1 MTKRTL
7 APALLIDACAPCQS
21 LPKKIQAI
29 FKRDYQEVKKLSQ
42 VEITNK
48 IQELAK
54 EKVVLNPALT
64 TISSLISEPVQKVR
78 EVITAIINTL
88 TQNLVTTQKI
98 ANTAMTSVEKVNE
111 VLTAL
116 PKTIENADQPALT
129 KMLAQQ
135 TNQSAETISRILT
148 STFAEL
154 SATSL
159 TAIAEKTSLETDK
172 INQVVSSVFAQ
183 TKGIVGE
190 PAGNQLNQLVSRD
203 VSLPVEKISQI
214 LSSYFREV
222 VTNSELVEK
231 IRVESQASL
240 ETVNQV
246 LQTFGE
252 KSNTALA
259 ESLTKDIASSA
270 STTTQTVEK
279 ILQSLERVIES
290 PTPAVNQLTERTAV
304 SGQVSQE
311 QVKKTVRQSLNL
323 SQTPTLPVLVSRNT
337 QLPVEKTNQILS
349 SYFREVVTN
358 SELVEKIRVES
369 QASLETVNQVLQTFG
384 EKSNTALAESLTK
397 DIASS
402 ASTTT
407 QTVEKILQSL
417 ERVIESPTPA
427 VNQLTERTAVSGQV
441 SQEQVKKTVGQAI
454 KLGRETKD
462 SAEKKAADKKNL
474 YLTIAK
480 PDKVSLDEYEEMKKM
495 WIDHY
500 TNGEVPLSEKIKTRL
515 DWVTLDAVLLE
526 NLLNKLISENEV
538 LRAEALK
545 EIAEII
551 PFFILGNMDLQSI
564 AVYLKAKKAAAEIVR
579 TNLLKE
585 EEIKKALFESSKQT
599 DVFVDRKPAAA
610 TTKASAAAVA
620 IPQPD
625 NADHHQ

>member
-1 MTKRTL
+1 
-7 APALLIDACAPCQS
+7 
-21 LPKKIQAI
+21 
-29 FKRDYQEVKKLSQ
+29 
-42 VEITNK
+42 
-48 IQELAK
+48 
-54 EKVVLNPALT
+54 
-64 TISSLISEPVQKVR
+64 
-78 EVITAIINTL
+78 
-88 TQNLVTTQKI
+88 
-98 ANTAMTSVEKVNE
+98 
-111 VLTAL
+111 
-116 PKTIENADQPALT
+116 
-129 KMLAQQ
+129 
-135 TNQSAETISRILT
+135 
-148 STFAEL
+148 
-154 SATSL
+154 
-159 TAIAEKTSLETDK
+159 
-172 INQVVSSVFAQ
+172 
-183 TKGIVGE
+183 
-190 PAGNQLNQLVSRD
+190 
-203 VSLPVEKISQI
+203 
-214 LSSYFREV
+214 

-290 PTPAVNQLTERTAV
+290 PTPAVNQLM
-304 SGQVSQE
+304 
-311 QVKKTVRQSLNL
+311 
-323 SQTPTLPVLVSRNT
+323 
-337 QLPVEKTNQILS
+337 
-349 SYFREVVTN
+349 
-358 SELVEKIRVES
+358 
-369 QASLETVNQVLQTFG
+369 
-384 EKSNTALAESLTK
+384 
-397 DIASS
+397 
-402 ASTTT
+402 
-407 QTVEKILQSL
+407 
-417 ERVIESPTPA
+417 
-427 VNQLTERTAVSGQV
+427 ERTAVSGQV